1 MKLGE
6 MAINEVG
13 KKLVVPFV
21 FFVIAAIITPPDVIS
36 QLTLAFEMLII
47 YVILWF
53 IVSRL
58 RSYAQTPQDIKKLI
72 TFFICLLSITIAS
85 SLTFY
90 QYYIHINKSY
100 RQLKDEHSKCPISQ
114 QQSLTENQ

>member
-6 MAINEVG
+6 MALNEAG
-13 KKLVVPFV
+13 KKLIVPFV
-21 FFVIAAIITPPDVIS
+21 FIVVAAILTPPDVVS
-36 QLTLAFEMLII
+36 QIFLAVQMLII
-47 YVILWF
+47 YGVLRF
-53 IVSRL
+53 IVSRF
-58 RSYAQTPQDIKKLI
+58 RSYAHTPQDIKKLI

-100 RQLKDEHSKCPISQ
+100 RQLEDEHSKCPISQ
-114 QQSLTENQ
+114 QQSLIENQ